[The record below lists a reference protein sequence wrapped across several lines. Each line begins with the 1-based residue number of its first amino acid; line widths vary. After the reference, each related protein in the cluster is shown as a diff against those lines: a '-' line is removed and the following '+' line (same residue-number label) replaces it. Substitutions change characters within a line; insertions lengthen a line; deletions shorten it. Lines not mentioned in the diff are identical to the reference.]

1 MRTGIDS
8 NAENAV
14 LADAA
19 TDAEVAALTT
29 GSGHAAAWHVRA
41 PGPLGARLVARGAV
55 AERTAVVMGA
65 PVGDVAVRAA
75 PPGVDVVPV
84 TDAAG
89 LADGA
94 ALLGAPFT
102 GRWVELLA
110 AIGFA
115 GPLQHRVARRGDA
128 VAGLASFLVDERTL
142 LVLQLAVAPPSAAA
156 ASAAR

>member
-1 MRTGIDS
+1 M
-8 NAENAV
+8 
-14 LADAA
+14 
-19 TDAEVAALTT
+19 
-29 GSGHAAAWHVRA
+29 
-41 PGPLGARLVARGAV
+41 
-55 AERTAVVMGA
+55 
-65 PVGDVAVRAA
+65 
-75 PPGVDVVPV
+75 

-128 VAGLASFLVDERTL
+128 VAGLASFLVHERTL
-142 LVLQLAVAPPSAAA
+142 LVLQLAVAPAERRRGIGGALISAVVGAPHGAEVLVLGPTPDSAPFHRLLGLVQRPSPPDRVFYLPQSVA
-156 ASAAR
+156 